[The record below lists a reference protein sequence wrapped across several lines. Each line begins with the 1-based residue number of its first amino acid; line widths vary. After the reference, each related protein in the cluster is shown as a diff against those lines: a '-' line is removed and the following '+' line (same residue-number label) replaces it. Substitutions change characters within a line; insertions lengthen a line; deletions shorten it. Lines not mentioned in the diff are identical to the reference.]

1 MPLLLNR
8 LLLGL
13 WAFVGCCLPSLAAAS
28 PPAERPVTALVLS
41 GGGARGFA
49 HVGVLKAL
57 EEARVPV
64 DMVVG
69 TSMGAII
76 GGLYASGMSPAELER
91 EILAVDWNALFSARV
106 PRPTLSQRQ
115 KEEDFNFSAVLQL
128 GFRDGQFVLPSGA
141 VSSRSL
147 ELLLRRYTLH
157 TRDLA
162 DFDELPIPFRAV
174 ATDMVSGEA
183 VLLRQG
189 DLAAA
194 LRASMSVPGVF
205 APLEWEG
212 RLLGDGGLVNNLPVD
227 VARQMG
233 ADRIIAVNIGTPL
246 ASRDS
251 LDSVIG
257 ITLQMI
263 NILTEQNVQRATALL
278 THDDLLLQP
287 QLGNL
292 TSASFDQAEELVR
305 LGLRYGE
312 SVAASLERFALPP
325 DDYLAWQAQRRLR
338 HAALLDSLPQSLAF
352 VQIEGAPPQ
361 QAQRLQ
367 RRLDVQPGT
376 PLAADAVESDI
387 KRLLALDETRRID
400 YRLQRE
406 PVSGQEGLIYTLSD
420 NPAGLHQFRIGLDLR
435 TDFQGLGDF
444 NLRLS
449 HTRRDLTTLG
459 AQLRS
464 RLELGA
470 TVSAGTEW
478 FQPLGHDRQW
488 FSSLYAEHE
497 LRKIEWFDSA
507 GDPFALFRRRTSRI
521 GVDLGW
527 HLGRTNHAGDLR
539 IGVLGARRQSLPD
552 YVNDTAG
559 FSLTP
564 IDWTEAAMR
573 LAWVTDQLDRAHFPT
588 SGYRYTL
595 DLQQGHY
602 RVLAQKTDFVRW
614 SLTAQQAYSHGPHT
628 WNAYM
633 RLASSS
639 AVAAG
644 AVDEYALGGFHN
656 LSGYR
661 LGQLAGNRL
670 ALLRLGYYQRLPY
683 QPGLVRNLFAGG
695 SLEAGTAWTDGA
707 LAPPGS
713 AQRRW
718 RLGSSLYIG
727 ADTGIGPLYL
737 GIVHAPRGYT
747 GLYFVLGRP

>member
-1 MPLLLNR
+1 MPSALRQCLHLAIA
-8 LLLGL
+8 LFVWSGL
-13 WAFVGCCLPSLAAAS
+13 APATAWAEP
-28 PPAERPVTALVLS
+28 RPQIALVLS

-76 GGLYASGMSPAELER
+76 GGLYASGMTPAELER
-91 EILAVDWNALFSARV
+91 EILSVDWDSLFSGRA
-106 PRPTLSQRQ
+106 PRRSLSQRQ
-115 KEEDFNFSAVLQL
+115 KEEDFTFSPVLQL
-128 GFRDGQFVLPSGA
+128 GFREGQFVLPSGA

-157 TRDLA
+157 TRALA

-183 VLLRQG
+183 VLLQQG

-205 APLEWEG
+205 SPLEWEG

-227 VARQMG
+227 EARRMG
-233 ADRIIAVNIGTPL
+233 ADRVIAVNISTPL
-246 ASRDS
+246 ASRES

-257 ITLQMI
+257 VTLQMI

-287 QLGNL
+287 QLGEL
-292 TSASFDQAEELVR
+292 TSASFDRADALVR

-325 DDYLAWQAQRRLR
+325 QDYLAWQEQRRER
-338 HAALLDSLPQSLAF
+338 HATLMASLPDTLAF
-352 VQIEGAPPQ
+352 V
-361 QAQRLQ
+361 RLQ
-367 RRLDVQPGT
+367 GAHEQQTPRLLRQLDVQPGDALQ
-376 PLAADAVESDI
+376 PAAVEADLQ
-387 KRLLALDETRRID
+387 RLIALDDTRRID
-400 YRLQRE
+400 YRLERD
-406 PVSGQEGLIYTLSD
+406 PDTGQEGLTYTLGD
-420 NPAGLHQFRIGLDLR
+420 DPGGLHQFRVGLDLR

-444 NLRLS
+444 SLRLS

-459 AQLRS
+459 AQWRS
-464 RLELGA
+464 HLELGA
-470 TVSAGTEW
+470 TVGAGVELYH
-478 FQPLGHDRQW
+478 PLGRDRQW
-488 FSSLYAEHE
+488 FVSAYADHE
-497 LRKIEWFDSA
+497 LRKIEWFDPQ
-507 GDPFALFRRRTSRI
+507 GDPYALFRRRTSRI
-521 GVDLGW
+521 GLDLGW
-527 HLGRTNHAGDLR
+527 HLGRTQEAGDLR
-539 IGVLGARRQSLPD
+539 LGLLGARRQSMPD
-552 YVNDTAG
+552 YVNAPGAQTITA
-559 FSLTP
+559 
-564 IDWTEAAMR
+564 IAWTEAAWR

-588 SGYRYTL
+588 SGHRYTL
-595 DLQQGHY
+595 DTQQGHY
-602 RVLAQKTDFVRW
+602 RVLGQRTDFARW
-614 SLTAQQAYSHGPHT
+614 NLTAQHAFSNGPHT
-628 WNAYM
+628 WNTYL
-633 RLASSS
+633 RLAHSS
-639 AVAAG
+639 AVAPG

-683 QPGLVRNLFAGG
+683 QPGLVRSLFIGG
-695 SLEAGTAWTDGA
+695 TLETGTAWTDGP

-713 AQRRW
+713 EQRRW

-737 GIVHAPRGYT
+737 GLVHAPRGYS